1 MLSTHTSAGSFH
13 ASLIIQL
20 THPGSYTWRWW
31 DSSPEKQERTSPST
45 EPIFKFV
52 SAPYL
57 WVVPLTKTN
66 LTAKPYV
73 MREGTTAEGG
83 SKLKHCCGHFCKQS
97 IGFRLFKIKWSPIL
111 STLFPLRGAV
121 HIPQHWKWANLC
133 LHGLKS
139 VKVTL
144 YDFPGS
150 SGFFL
155 VLSVCQYVPFRG
167 TPSQNLA
174 GLLWEAQTTHGHT

>member
-1 MLSTHTSAGSFH
+1 MRQFPREAREDKS
-13 ASLIIQL
+13 Q
-20 THPGSYTWRWW
+20 
-31 DSSPEKQERTSPST
+31 QRTNFQVCQCT
-45 EPIFKFV
+45 IFV
-52 SAPYL
+52 SCSTDQNKSHSQA
-57 WVVPLTKTN
+57 
-66 LTAKPYV
+66 YV

-155 VLSVCQYVPFRG
+155 VLSVCQYVPFWG

-174 GLLWEAQTTHGHT
+174 SLPWEAQTTHGYT